1 MIEKGQDHCA
11 VTGLQKKSVIFGCGG
26 TYVKI
31 SKMHCLLQCLYSY
44 TPQACVSLCVC
55 VRDAKKTGH
64 HQSKNIGYC
73 PITNMKPHSVP
84 LNIVV
89 IGCSRDDVFL
99 QPNPEISI
107 ALVYSTKSQWDISVG
122 FCIIA
127 QNKLVSDR
135 IS

>member
-11 VTGLQKKSVIFGCGG
+11 VTGLQKKSVIFG

-31 SKMHCLLQCLYSY
+31 SNMHCLLQCLYSY
-44 TPQACVSLCVC
+44 TPQACMSLCVC

-64 HQSKNIGYC
+64 HQSK
-73 PITNMKPHSVP
+73 NMKPHSVP

-127 QNKLVSDR
+127 QIKLVSDR

>member
-11 VTGLQKKSVIFGCGG
+11 VTGLQKKSVIFG

-31 SKMHCLLQCLYSY
+31 SNMHCLLQCLYSY

-107 ALVYSTKSQWDISVG
+107 ALVYSTKSQWDIFSWILYY
-122 FCIIA
+122 CTK
-127 QNKLVSDR
+127 QTR
-135 IS
+135 

>member
-11 VTGLQKKSVIFGCGG
+11 VTGLQKKSVIFG

-31 SKMHCLLQCLYSY
+31 SNMHCLLQCLHSY

-107 ALVYSTKSQWDISVG
+107 ALVYSTKSQWDIFSWILYY
-122 FCIIA
+122 CTK
-127 QNKLVSDR
+127 QTR
-135 IS
+135 

>member
-11 VTGLQKKSVIFGCGG
+11 VTGLQKKSVIFG

-31 SKMHCLLQCLYSY
+31 SNVHCLLQCLYSY

-107 ALVYSTKSQWDISVG
+107 ALVYSTKSQWDIFSWILYY
-122 FCIIA
+122 CTK
-127 QNKLVSDR
+127 QTR
-135 IS
+135 